1 MNYYE
6 HHIGDYAQATAHLT
20 FVEDAAYSRLIRKY
34 YAEER
39 PLPAD
44 LAAVQRLVGA
54 RTREEKSAVQ
64 TVLEEFFFLEADGWH
79 NKRAD
84 AEIERYREKSSKAAA
99 SARARWDKPH
109 SSGNANAM
117 RTHTERN
124 AHQTPDT
131 IHQTPIKNTRDKPLS
146 CPDGVAT
153 EVWDGF
159 LKVRKAKKAPVT
171 EAALAG
177 IQREARKAGWSLN
190 AALTEC
196 CARGWAGFKADWV
209 KDEKTK
215 NMSHAE
221 ASKLAAARAIFGD
234 ERNLNHEQHTTIDI
248 TPRTEAPAGFLG
260 TEDFYDDAGALRDA
274 IPKHVEDGP
283 DFT

>member
-44 LAAVQRLVGA
+44 LQAVQRLVGA

-64 TVLEEFFFLEADGWH
+64 TVLEEFFFLESDGWH

-84 AEIERYREKSSKAAA
+84 LEIERYREKSSKAAA
-99 SARARWDKPH
+99 SARARWDK
-109 SSGNANAM
+109 SQSTGNANAM

-131 IHQTPIKNTRDKPLS
+131 IHQTPNKKDKGIDIPT
-146 CPDGVAT
+146 GVSPAT
-153 EVWDGF
+153 WSDF
-159 LKVRKAKKAPVT
+159 LVLRKGKKAPVT
-171 EAALAG
+171 ESAIKG
-177 IQREARKAGWSLN
+177 IEREARKAGWSLEK
-190 AALTEC
+190 ALLEC
-196 CARGWAGFKADWV
+196 CARGWIGFKADWV
-209 KDEKTK
+209 QTDAEKK
-215 NMSHAE
+215 MSPYQ
-221 ASKLAAARAIFGD
+221 ASVRAAGIAIFGNLEESHHD
-234 ERNLNHEQHTTIDI
+234 EHRTIDI
-248 TPRTEAPAGFLG
+248 TPGTTAPAGLLG
-260 TEDFYDDAGALRDA
+260 SEDL
-274 IPKHVEDGP
+274 
-283 DFT
+283 

>member
-44 LAAVQRLVGA
+44 LSAVQRLVGA

-99 SARARWDKPH
+99 SARARWDK
-109 SSGNANAM
+109 SQSTGNANAM

-131 IHQTPIKNTRDKPLS
+131 IHQTPVKNTRDKPLS
-146 CPDGVAT
+146 CPDGVGP

-171 EAALAG
+171 QAALAG
-177 IQREARKAGWSLN
+177 IEREARKAGWSLN

-209 KDEKTK
+209 KTEAEKKMTV
-215 NMSHAE
+215 NQ
-221 ASKLAAARAIFGD
+221 ASNLAFARAVFGD
-234 ERNLNHEQHTTIDI
+234 ERKLTNDTYDTIDI
-248 TPRTEAPAGFLG
+248 TPGTQAPAGLLDS
-260 TEDFYDDAGALRDA
+260 EDL
-274 IPKHVEDGP
+274 
-283 DFT
+283 

>member
-39 PLPAD
+39 PLPAE
-44 LAAVQRLVGA
+44 LPAVQRLIGA
-54 RTREEKSAVQ
+54 RSREEKSAVE
-64 TVLEEFFFLEADGWH
+64 TVLKEFFFLEADGWH

-99 SARARWDKPH
+99 SARARWDKTQ
-109 SSGNANAM
+109 SESNANAM

-131 IHQTPIKNTRDKPLS
+131 IHQTPKNKNKSIDIPS
-146 CPDGVAT
+146 GVSPAT
-153 EVWDGF
+153 WSDF
-159 LKVRKAKKAPVT
+159 LVLRKTKKAPVT
-171 EAALAG
+171 EAAVKG
-177 IQREARKAGWSLN
+177 IEREARKAGWSLEK
-190 AALTEC
+190 ALLEC
-196 CARGWAGFKADWV
+196 CARGWAGFKAEWV
-209 KDEKTK
+209 QTEQQK
-215 NMSHAE
+215 NMSHND

-234 ERNLNHEQHTTIDI
+234 ERRFENDARTIDI
-248 TPRTEAPAGFLG
+248 TPSTTTPAGLLG
-260 TEDFYDDAGALRDA
+260 SADLSSDAGTLRDEV
-274 IPKHVEDGP
+274 PQHVENGS
-283 DFT
+283 DFI

>member
-34 YAEER
+34 YAEEK

-44 LAAVQRLVGA
+44 ISTIQRLVGA
-54 RTREEKSAVQ
+54 RNHAEKSAVK
-64 TVLEEFFFLEADGWH
+64 TVLEEFFFLDADGWH

-84 AEIERYREKSSKAAA
+84 AEIAKYRLKSNKAAA
-99 SARARWDKPH
+99 SARARWDKAQCETD
-109 SSGNANAM
+109 ANAM

-131 IHQTPIKNTRDKPLS
+131 IHQTPVKNTRDKPLL

-209 KDEKTK
+209 KTDAEKK
-215 NMSHAE
+215 MSPYQ
-221 ASKLAAARAIFGD
+221 ASVRAAGIAIFG
-234 ERNLNHEQHTTIDI
+234 NLEEPRHEQHTTIDI
-248 TPRTEAPAGFLG
+248 TPGTQAPAGLLG
-260 TEDFYDDAGALRDA
+260 SEDL
-274 IPKHVEDGP
+274 
-283 DFT
+283 

>member
-39 PLPAD
+39 PLPPE
-44 LAAVQRLVGA
+44 LTAVQRLVGA
-54 RTREEKSAVQ
+54 RTREEKSAVE
-64 TVLEEFFFLEADGWH
+64 TVLAEFFFLEADGWH

-99 SARARWDKPH
+99 SARARWDKSQ
-109 SSGNANAM
+109 SSGKANAM

-124 AHQTPDT
+124 AHHTPDT
-131 IHQTPIKNTRDKPLS
+131 IHQTPNKNTRDKPLS
-146 CPDGVAT
+146 CPDGVAP

-171 EAALAG
+171 QAALAG
-177 IQREARKAGWSLN
+177 IEREAGKAGWTLN
-190 AALTEC
+190 GALTEC
-196 CARGWAGFKADWV
+196 CARGWAGFKAEWV
-209 KDEKTK
+209 KSDTEKTMTSTQAQ
-215 NMSHAE
+215 N
-221 ASKLAAARAIFGD
+221 LAAARTIFGD
-234 ERNLNHEQHTTIDI
+234 ERRIQNEQRTIIDI
-248 TPRTEAPAGFLG
+248 NPAQAPRQLG
-260 TEDFYDDAGALRDA
+260 AEDLCDDAGPLRDSF
-274 IPKHVEDGP
+274 PEHVENGP
-283 DFT
+283 DFI

>member
-44 LAAVQRLVGA
+44 LSAVQRLVGA
-54 RTREEKSAVQ
+54 RTREEKSAVK

-84 AEIERYREKSSKAAA
+84 SEIERYREKSSKAAA

-109 SSGNANAM
+109 STSNANAM

-131 IHQTPIKNTRDKPLS
+131 IHQTPVKNTRDKPLS

-209 KDEKTK
+209 KTDAEKK
-215 NMSHAE
+215 MSPYQ
-221 ASKLAAARAIFGD
+221 ASVRAAGIAIFG
-234 ERNLNHEQHTTIDI
+234 NLEEPQHEQHTTIDI
-248 TPRTEAPAGFLG
+248 TPGTQAPAGLLG
-260 TEDFYDDAGALRDA
+260 SEDL
-274 IPKHVEDGP
+274 
-283 DFT
+283 

>member
-99 SARARWDKPH
+99 SARARWDK
-109 SSGNANAM
+109 SQSTGNANAM

-131 IHQTPIKNTRDKPLS
+131 IHQSPIKNTRDKPLS
-146 CPDGVAT
+146 CPDGVT
-153 EVWDGF
+153 NEVWDGF

-209 KDEKTK
+209 KTDAEKK
-215 NMSHAE
+215 MSPYQ
-221 ASKLAAARAIFGD
+221 ASVRAAGIAIFG
-234 ERNLNHEQHTTIDI
+234 NLEEPQHEQHTTIDI
-248 TPRTEAPAGFLG
+248 TPGTQAPAGLLG
-260 TEDFYDDAGALRDA
+260 SEDL
-274 IPKHVEDGP
+274 
-283 DFT
+283 